1 MTITQQAAMSEEEI
15 YDFLDTHQTAV
26 MSLSGEAGPYAVPIT
41 YRFDTETETFYFRL
55 VFPRRSKKREFLPEI
70 PECLLVSYEE
80 DDPVYQSV
88 MARGT
93 PQEIR
98 EENITPE
105 HVAKLGET
113 SRPLFEMW
121 AQSRKSLDIRLYEM
135 EAVELTG
142 RRIDTELD
150 EE

>member
-1 MTITQQAAMSEEEI
+1 MTITQQAVMSKEVI
-15 YDFLDTHQTAV
+15 YDFLDNHQTAV
-26 MSLSGEAGPYAVPIT
+26 MSLSGEEGPYAIPIT
-41 YRFDTETETFYFRL
+41 YRFDPETETFYFRL
-55 VFPRRSKKREFLPEI
+55 VFPRRSEKREFLPDV

-88 MARGT
+88 VARGT
-93 PQEIR
+93 PTEIR
-98 EENITPE
+98 EGDITPE
-105 HVAKLGET
+105 HVAQLGET

-135 EAVELTG
+135 ETVELTG